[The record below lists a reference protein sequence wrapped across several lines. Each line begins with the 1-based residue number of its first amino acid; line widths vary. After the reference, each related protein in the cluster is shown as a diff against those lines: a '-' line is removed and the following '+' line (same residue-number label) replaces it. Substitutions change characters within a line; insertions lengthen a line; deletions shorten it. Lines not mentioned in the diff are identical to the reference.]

1 MLYLLRQLIFIL
13 IFRLLMVN
21 LAQAEP
27 LEKRQD
33 IKSDPAMVSAV
44 MKKAQ
49 EEAENMTLQVN
60 KYNKQGL
67 KAAQQSADF
76 FHSQKF
82 QERLQCEQQRL
93 EKEVFG
99 QYIVPWKRKRQ
110 KAKENRSIPAGSE
123 RIFLFISSS
132 VPDETVH
139 AYIAT
144 VARITEPSVIL
155 VMRGV
160 VGGLTGRKG
169 IHYFSRILKK
179 DLSCRDEKTK
189 DSWRRCPRYQVPIA
203 IAADLFAQ
211 YGISRVP
218 AVVYRNEQSS
228 FRIQGDMALG
238 YLLERITREAQ
249 SATLEKLIRKI
260 RGHR

>member
-27 LEKRQD
+27 PAREQYTQP
-33 IKSDPAMVSAV
+33 DPAMVSAV
-44 MKKAQ
+44 MKKAK
-49 EEAENMTLQVN
+49 EEAGNITLPVN
-60 KYNKQGL
+60 KYNTQGL

-76 FHSQKF
+76 FHSQEF
-82 QERLQCEQQRL
+82 QERLQCEQKRL

-99 QYIVPWKRKRQ
+99 QYIVPWKKKRR
-110 KAKENRSIPAGSE
+110 KAKENRTIPAGSE

-169 IHYFSRILKK
+169 IQYFSRILKK
-179 DLSCRDEKTK
+179 DLRCRDEKTK
-189 DSWRRCPRYQVPIA
+189 DSRRRCPRYQVPVA
-203 IAADLFAQ
+203 IAADLFGQ

-218 AVVYRNEQSS
+218 AVVYRDAKSS

-238 YLLERITREAQ
+238 YLLERINREAQ

>member
-13 IFRLLMVN
+13 IFGLLMVHI
-21 LAQAEP
+21 AQAEP
-27 LEKRQD
+27 PAGKQYTQP
-33 IKSDPAMVSAV
+33 DPAMVSAV
-44 MKKAQ
+44 MKKAK
-49 EEAENMTLQVN
+49 EEAGNMTLPVN

-76 FHSQKF
+76 FHSPEFQQK
-82 QERLQCEQQRL
+82 LQCEQQRL

-144 VARITEPSVIL
+144 VTRITEPSVIL

-160 VGGLTGRKG
+160 VGGLTSRKG
-169 IHYFSRILKK
+169 IQYFSRILKK
-179 DLSCRDEKTK
+179 DLRCRDEKTK
-189 DSWRRCPRYQVPIA
+189 DSWIRCPRYQVPVA
-203 IAADLFAQ
+203 IAADLFGQ

-218 AVVYRNEQSS
+218 AVVYRDAKSS

-238 YLLERITREAQ
+238 YLLERINREAQ